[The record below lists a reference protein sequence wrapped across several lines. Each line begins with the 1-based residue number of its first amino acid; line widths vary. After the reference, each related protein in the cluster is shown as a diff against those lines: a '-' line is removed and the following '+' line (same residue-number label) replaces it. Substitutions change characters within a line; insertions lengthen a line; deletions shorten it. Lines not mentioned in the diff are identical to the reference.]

1 MTTPLEIRRL
11 RLGND
16 YREMLNI
23 QGPIIQWKPVRGIA
37 PLIEAYELMIR
48 VRTIIGPRPDYRD
61 EHRVLVE
68 LPEGYPIQ
76 GAPHAQMLTRPPPF
90 HPNWFTGG
98 RWCYGT
104 WVVSEG
110 LGSHV
115 VRMIKTLQFDREI
128 TDERSAANGTARDW
142 YVEHK
147 NGSLFPCDRQQLP
160 DPTHTK
166 LFEIRSERKTFRIQ
180 GP

>member
-1 MTTPLEIRRL
+1 MTPIEMRRL

-23 QGPIIQWKPVRGIA
+23 QGPIIHWKPVRGTV
-37 PLIEAYELMIR
+37 PLVEAYELMIR
-48 VRTIIGPRPDYRD
+48 VRTIIAPGPDYRN

-68 LPEGYPIQ
+68 LPGGYPVQ
-76 GAPHAQMLTRPPPF
+76 GAPHVQMLTSPPPF
-90 HPNWFTGG
+90 HPNWFTNGS
-98 RWCYGT
+98 WCYGT

-110 LGSHV
+110 LGSYV
-115 VRMIKTLQFDREI
+115 IRMIQTLQFNREI
-128 TDERSAANGTARDW
+128 TNEHSAANAAARDW
-142 YVEHK
+142 YVRHK
-147 NGSLFPCDRQQLP
+147 NSSLFPCDHQQLP

-166 LFEIRSERKTFRIQ
+166 RFEIRSERKTFRIL